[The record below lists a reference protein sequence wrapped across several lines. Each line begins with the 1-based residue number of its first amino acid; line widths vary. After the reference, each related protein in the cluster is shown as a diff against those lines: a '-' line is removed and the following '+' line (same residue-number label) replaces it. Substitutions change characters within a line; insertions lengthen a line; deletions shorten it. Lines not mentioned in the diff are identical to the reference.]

1 MPSTRLLPLLALS
14 AAALA
19 ACAELKKDA
28 AATGDAMKGMAET
41 GTCPAAEHQ
50 DWVGK
55 SVAVL
60 NDAALPEGTRVL
72 FPTTPA
78 TMDLREDRMN
88 VEVDKA
94 DRITRVYCG

>member
-1 MPSTRLLPLLALS
+1 MSPTRLLALIVLPGL
-14 AAALA
+14 ALA
-19 ACAELKKDA
+19 ACAELKKGADA
-28 AATGDAMKGMAET
+28 TEAAVA
-41 GTCPAAEHQ
+41 GTCPASEHQ

-55 SVAVL
+55 SVSVL

-88 VEVDKA
+88 VEVDKS
-94 DRITRVYCG
+94 DVITRVFCG